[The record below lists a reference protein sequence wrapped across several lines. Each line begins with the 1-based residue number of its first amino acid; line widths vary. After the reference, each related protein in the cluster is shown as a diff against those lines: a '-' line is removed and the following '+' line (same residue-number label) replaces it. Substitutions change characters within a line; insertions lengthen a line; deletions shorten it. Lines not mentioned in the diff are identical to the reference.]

1 VAACGSGLLPLLIA
15 QSNRHNTTWITK
27 APLNDRLGQIL
38 PQFFLGPGSHAYAA
52 LMWVAFVLGVAGLV
66 LLAKRASITERNL
79 ALGVAGSQSALC
91 ARDDRGLGGSDTVL
105 TRNLLGLWLPVAI
118 VLACGLGAP
127 GAGRLG
133 IAIAAVI
140 WRSVSRRPSASRPT
154 PRCSAPTGPRWC
166 ARWGRGRRPVS
177 HGTQPGCWCSSAT
190 CGSSR

>member
-1 VAACGSGLLPLLIA
+1 MAVRRVRGGLWQRAAALLIA

-79 ALGVAGSQSALC
+79 ALGVAGIAVGGFALVMIVVW
-91 ARDDRGLGGSDTVL
+91 AGSDTVL

-118 VLACGLGAP
+118 VLACGLGARAP
-127 GAGRLG
+127 AGSES
-133 IAIAAVI
+133 
-140 WRSVSRRPSASRPT
+140 RSLR
-154 PRCSAPTGPRWC
+154 
-166 ARWGRGRRPVS
+166 
-177 HGTQPGCWCSSAT
+177 
-190 CGSSR
+190 